1 MTPSKI
7 TSDAVALARDLI
19 RCPSVTPAEAGALD
33 CLQRALEAAG
43 FTCWR
48 LPYGEVDNLFARI
61 GDGAPH
67 LCFAGHTD
75 VVPVGDEAG
84 WDLPPFGGEEKDGE
98 LYGRGAVDMKGG
110 VACFVAAALDHL
122 AAENTAPAG
131 SISLLITGDEEGPA
145 VNGTIKVLDW
155 MKNNGHVPDHCVVG
169 EPTNPDR
176 LGQSIK
182 IGRRGSMNATLT
194 VTGTQ
199 GHSAYPH
206 RADNPIPKIARMLD
220 RLASE
225 PLDEGSEHFEPSTLA
240 ITSVDV
246 GNPATNVIP
255 ASASARFNIRYN
267 DRHSLDS
274 LKAWLSAPFAQRL
287 PGVEHHAT
295 VIDNVLHDR
304 MLVRNGE
311 TAALDLIA
319 ILASGLITAM
329 AVRSVS
335 PATAG
340 LVTGGL
346 VAGWAAICFAAFVAA
361 NLWLGFVFPTLAI
374 VATGALETAARMRRE
389 RRSRREAERQ
399 RTNLAR
405 YFSPS
410 IVQRLADSN
419 HPFDIDRTQH
429 AAILFADMVGSTRL
443 TEGLTPS
450 EAMDFLRQFHRHI
463 EKAVFAHQGTLDR
476 FLGDG
481 AIACFGMPD
490 PTLAD
495 AYNAVACARALGEDI
510 VRWNEERGRS
520 APPVRIGI
528 GLHYGLVLMGDI
540 GGVRQFQFTVAGDAV
555 NVASRLEGMTRTFG
569 ATVIASDAAIEA
581 ARAFADDHVTA
592 GFTPLPMQQ
601 IRGRERPIGI
611 WSWTVPDTCGG
622 GPRPRETPQAATLL
636 SSNSARSRED
646 P

>member
-1 MTPSKI
+1 MTSSKI

-33 CLQRALEAAG
+33 CLQRTLEGAG

-48 LPYGEVDNLFARI
+48 LPHGEVDNLFARI
-61 GDGAPH
+61 GNGAPH

-122 AAENTAPAG
+122 AAESASPSG

-274 LKAWLSAPFAQRL
+274 LKAW
-287 PGVEHHAT
+287 
-295 VIDNVLHDR
+295 I
-304 MLVRNGE
+304 
-311 TAALDLIA
+311 
-319 ILASGLITAM
+319 
-329 AVRSVS
+329 
-335 PATAG
+335 
-340 LVTGGL
+340 
-346 VAGWAAICFAAFVAA
+346 
-361 NLWLGFVFPTLAI
+361 
-374 VATGALETAARMRRE
+374 
-389 RRSRREAERQ
+389 AERCDGV
-399 RTNLAR
+399 TAELG
-405 YFSPS
+405 
-410 IVQRLADSN
+410 
-419 HPFDIDRTQH
+419 
-429 AAILFADMVGSTRL
+429 GSY
-443 TEGLTPS
+443 
-450 EAMDFLRQFHRHI
+450 
-463 EKAVFAHQGTLDR
+463 TLDVSHSGDC
-476 FLGDG
+476 FLTAPGPLVDV
-481 AIACFGMPD
+481 
-490 PTLAD
+490 LA
-495 AYNAVACARALGEDI
+495 
-510 VRWNEERGRS
+510 
-520 APPVRIGI
+520 
-528 GLHYGLVLMGDI
+528 
-540 GGVRQFQFTVAGDAV
+540 
-555 NVASRLEGMTRTFG
+555 
-569 ATVIASDAAIEA
+569 AAIEA
-581 ARAFADDHVTA
+581 ETGTPPELATNGGTSDARFIKDFCPVVEFGLVGQTMHQVNERVPLDDLRGLTRIYRQLLDRYFAT
-592 GFTPLPMQQ
+592 M
-601 IRGRERPIGI
+601 
-611 WSWTVPDTCGG
+611 
-622 GPRPRETPQAATLL
+622 AT
-636 SSNSARSRED
+636 
-646 P
+646 